1 MLQTAAWADMTII
14 LIFWRRCINMNS
26 LSRLF
31 GQMEL
36 DLLKVSQLESP
47 VWLSY
52 LNFKVQLRF
61 PEI

>member
-1 MLQTAAWADMTII
+1 MQQTAAWADMTII
-14 LIFWRRCINMNS
+14 SIFCGRCINTNS

-52 LNFKVQLRF
+52 LSFKVRLRF